1 MERTSVGWRAG
12 KQLSCTRAC
21 CPASLTG
28 TLLSRGKPWG
38 SCQSCWRGRLALLP
52 ARCQPATGCLSLSC
66 KVLYDY
72 EQMPLRGPPVGILI
86 VVSVPQTGA
95 GGKERKRFVW
105 AVRQAPV
112 AELEAI
118 PALRPLDSALPSIA
132 ELWMCVSDRKGALF
146 ISCEK

>member
-1 MERTSVGWRAG
+1 MERTGVGRRGWEAAPVR
-12 KQLSCTRAC
+12 RAC
-21 CPASLTG
+21 CLASLAG

-38 SCQSCWRGRLALLP
+38 NCQPCRRGSLALPP
-52 ARCQPATGCLSLSC
+52 ARCQPATACLSLSC

-72 EQMPLRGPPVGILI
+72 EQMPLCSPPVGILI
-86 VVSVPQTGA
+86 AVSVPQPGA

-105 AVRQAPV
+105 AVRRAPV